1 MPQERTENRDLLT
14 MATSVVAG
22 TAIALAVCLVIMV
35 LGAWLIA
42 GGTLSEVW
50 TPRLGLAGAFL
61 GCLVGGGYAIRCI
74 RSRALLVGLGVG
86 GLFLFLWVL
95 AGLLFPDA
103 AGVTGPVP
111 LILVSLLGGGI
122 SSILFA
128 GGKKR
133 RK

>member
-1 MPQERTENRDLLT
+1 MLRKQNRELAKENNRLKEENEF
-14 MATSVVAG
+14 
-22 TAIALAVCLVIMV
+22 LAE
-35 LGAWLIA
+35 A
-42 GGTLSEVW
+42 S
-50 TPRLGLAGAFL
+50 AFF
-61 GCLVGGGYAIRCI
+61 AASR
-74 RSRALLVGLGVG
+74 RALLVGLGVG